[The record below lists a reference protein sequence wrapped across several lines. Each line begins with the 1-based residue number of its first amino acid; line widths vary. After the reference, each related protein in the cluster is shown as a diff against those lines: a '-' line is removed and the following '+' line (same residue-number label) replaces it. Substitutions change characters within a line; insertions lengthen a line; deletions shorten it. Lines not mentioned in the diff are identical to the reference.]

1 MAIAPIDTSKES
13 IIGSLRGVVLKYV
26 KQQVLAELAK
36 AAPWLFTRWLIWLTN
51 PALEV
56 LLNFFLGYILDRTI
70 LGLSL
75 IWISIDL
82 AYEVNTAED
91 ATKKL
96 RDILDHPEKY
106 TAEQIKQVEEN
117 FDARA
122 IDLIRLGLR
131 DIG

>member
-13 IIGSLRGVVLKYV
+13 IVGSLRGVVLKYV
-26 KQQVLAELAK
+26 KQQILAELVK
-36 AAPWLFTRWLIWLTN
+36 AAPWLFTKWLMWLTN
-51 PALEV
+51 PVLEV